1 MTINQHIHQK
11 IGKCTTELT
20 QNGKNLL
27 VPLTWNSDHTYD
39 TVHLRSQ
46 VTPAIRPMPINNSVD
61 CKIIKTEDRNT
72 SWKITPTAH
81 LPSFTAIPEPSFIF
95 KTILKK
101 KYSGY
106 SCCWAWPFKN
116 RNTSSGAMA
125 PKSPRRYDAPSCYR
139 PPPWDH
145 SPSAS
150 GGASSCSWSWASRP
164 RFSPTQ
170 TETWWH
176 MMTWNV
182 AKSQDFNL
190 LTSSIV
196 FASVVAN

>member
-1 MTINQHIHQK
+1 
-11 IGKCTTELT
+11 
-20 QNGKNLL
+20 
-27 VPLTWNSDHTYD
+27 
-39 TVHLRSQ
+39 
-46 VTPAIRPMPINNSVD
+46 
-61 CKIIKTEDRNT
+61 
-72 SWKITPTAH
+72 
-81 LPSFTAIPEPSFIF
+81 
-95 KTILKK
+95 
-101 KYSGY
+101 
-106 SCCWAWPFKN
+106 
-116 RNTSSGAMA
+116 MA